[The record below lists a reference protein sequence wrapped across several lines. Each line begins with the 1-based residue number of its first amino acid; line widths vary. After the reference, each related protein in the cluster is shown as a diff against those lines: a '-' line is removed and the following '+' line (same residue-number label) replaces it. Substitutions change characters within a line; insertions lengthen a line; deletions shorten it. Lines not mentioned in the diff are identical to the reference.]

1 MPSKNKSGAEH
12 REKLE
17 KLFCDLVKTSSPSGK
32 ELGIA
37 THLSSYLSKNG
48 VPNHFDNA
56 NKKTGGNTGNL
67 IAKLEGKGPT
77 IMFVAHM
84 DTVEDGKKPIR
95 PVIKNGIIRSDGT
108 TILGVDNKASI
119 AALLYAMQ
127 EIKKE
132 HHCTVISVFSVNEEQ
147 GIMGASSINIFP
159 RPDYTFVIDGS
170 GHPGTFMNEA
180 LGHSSFKI
188 KIIGKDAH
196 AAFAPE
202 TGRNALKA
210 AGHLITKQKF
220 GSYPDGSIVNFGT
233 ISGGTRT
240 NIVPGA
246 VVIEG
251 EVRGRSIESMTKRLD
266 GIKSALAEA
275 CDATGCGFKFY
286 GDKDPK
292 QPFSVNAG
300 SQIAKLAS
308 KASKAAGLNFEIH
321 GLKATTEANVLCG
334 KYPNI
339 LIMAS
344 GGANPHSNS
353 ESISIHELYHL
364 KSLIISLIESAS
376 L

>member
-17 KLFCDLVKTSSPSGK
+17 TLFCDLVKISSPSGM
-32 ELGIA
+32 EFNTAMCI
-37 THLSSYLSKNG
+37 SSYLSKNG
-48 VPNHFDNA
+48 IPYHFDNA

-67 IAKLEGKGPT
+67 IAELEGNGPT
-77 IMFVAHM
+77 IMFVAHI
-84 DTVEDGKKPIR
+84 DTVEDGKTPIKPT
-95 PVIKNGIIRSDGT
+95 IKDGTIRSDGT
-108 TILGVDNKASI
+108 TILGVDNKASV
-119 AALLYAMQ
+119 AALLSAMQ
-127 EIKKE
+127 EIKKKR
-132 HHCTVISVFSVNEEQ
+132 HCNIISVFSVNEEQ
-147 GIMGASSINIFP
+147 GVMGASSINIFP

-170 GHPGTFMNEA
+170 GYPGTFTNEA
-180 LGHSSFKI
+180 LGHASFKI

-210 AGHLITKQKF
+210 AGILISKQKL
-220 GSYPDGSIVNFGT
+220 GIYKDGSIVNFGT

-240 NIVPGA
+240 NIIPG
-246 VVIEG
+246 VVVMEG
-251 EVRGRSIESMTKRLD
+251 EVRGRSMESMSKRLNE
-266 GIKSALAEA
+266 IKSALAEA

-286 GDKDPK
+286 GDKDIK
-292 QPFSVNAG
+292 QPFSVNSG

-308 KASKAAGLNFEIH
+308 RASKAAGLNFEMH

-334 KYPNI
+334 KYPSI
-339 LIMAS
+339 LIMTS

-353 ESISIHELYHL
+353 ESISIHELYQL

-376 L
+376 I

>member
-1 MPSKNKSGAEH
+1 MQSKNKRGAEQG
-12 REKLE
+12 EKLE
-17 KLFCDLVKTSSPSGK
+17 KLFCDLVKISSPSGM
-32 ELGIA
+32 ELNMAMRI
-37 THLSSYLSKNG
+37 SSYLSKNG
-48 VPNHFDNA
+48 IPHHFDNA

-84 DTVEDGKKPIR
+84 DTVEDGKKPIT
-95 PVIKNGIIRSDGT
+95 PVIKGGIIHSDGT
-108 TILGVDNKASI
+108 TILGVDNKASV
-119 AALLYAMQ
+119 AALLSALR
-127 EIKKE
+127 EIKEKR
-132 HHCTVISVFSVNEEQ
+132 HCNILAVFSVNEEQ
-147 GIMGASSINIFP
+147 GIMGASSINISP
-159 RPDYTFVIDGS
+159 RPDYAFVIDGS

-188 KIIGKDAH
+188 KIIGKEAH

-210 AGHLITKQKF
+210 AGLLIAKQKF
-220 GSYPDGSIVNFGT
+220 EAYSDGSIVNAGT
-233 ISGGTRT
+233 ISGGSRT
-240 NIVPGA
+240 NIIPGT
-246 VVIEG
+246 VLIEG
-251 EVRGRSIESMTKRLD
+251 EVRGRSAKSMAKRLI
-266 GIKSALAEA
+266 GVKSTLSEA

-292 QPFSVNAG
+292 QPFSVNP
-300 SQIAKLAS
+300 SSKIAKLAS
-308 KASKAAGLNFEIH
+308 KASQAAGLKFDIH

-339 LIMAS
+339 LIMAG

-353 ESISIHELYHL
+353 ESISIHELYQL

-376 L
+376 S